1 MAAFQGHDTTGDE
14 PFAPG
19 DQVYAEDGDGWRLAT
34 VQGPAGP
41 SITLDDGSECAID
54 ELLRCNDID
63 ETDVA
68 SLLQIHEPAVL
79 NCLEGRDYAFCGPN
93 VIIARGHAHRKM
105 AGFASNPHPEPH
117 VYALAERAFVARS
130 KPQVVVATGG
140 AGAGRTRACRAVASY
155 LTWRGG
161 LSTESEL
168 YMDIRRT
175 EVAVAALGHCRAGAH
190 DRSCVA
196 TATHFTFDARDALIG
211 ARTDVFLLD
220 AARAAR
226 PPADG
231 ESNFRVLHAA
241 ARRRGARHHILG
253 PDDIAGGAPT
263 DAAVADCLDGID
275 GAWSALEAVC
285 LLGDGNLPGALRVLG
300 VSEGLDV
307 SRRTPDQHFSRQLYG
322 GLVAAILDARN
333 ARTAAAARGRAVS
346 VVDPLPFDACG
357 DRRALV
363 INALDD
369 VLEKRFM
376 DTVRAPFR
384 TLVDEGV
391 APGRFARV
399 PLVDDPPCRELLAS
413 ADLRTCARS
422 THVCQLPRVDDV
434 ENTFAV
440 RHYGGVVTYA
450 FDECARRETSDA
462 FRGALRRST
471 IDFMK
476 RVGAA
481 TPEASLADV
490 LDGADCAYVR
500 CLRPSRLRAD
510 LRAARVVFAARA
522 AAAAH
527 PRHALSFDALAGA
540 LSEAALAATE
550 DAAPELLAACVLAA
564 VGVDAEW
571 LLGKTAVFFGNAAAA
586 AEARQK
592 VERAAGHLDEA
603 GTRIVAVYERMRGS
617 GAAAAAAA
625 AHAAEDVVLA
635 LGDALARDG
644 RRRRRPA
651 AAKARARARRSA
663 VLAEECAVAASAAA
677 SRAAAAAARGRDAGE
692 GAAAARAAAA
702 RHAASCAA
710 DLAAARAAD
719 ALYVDPDALAI
730 ELAAAGLRKAPAR
743 DDPPPAPAG
752 PTARAP
758 PPKVGWLRVDGRRR
772 WAELRD
778 AVLTLRARRDDAVPA
793 DALRLDAGARAAA
806 AGAGLSVRASVG
818 QPLRLA
824 AAAPADAGAW
834 VDAIA
839 AHAAASRQAE
849 RDAEAF
855 RRNAPPADD
864 DTRYFQGREP
874 LFLYRAPSDAAPVV
888 KRLARDAF
896 VEARATVLGDSANF
910 LRTPGG
916 LWARVPAEDA
926 VEVVEGRLFPTS
938 ATYVRRRGAAA
949 SLVASY
955 PTRLFASAHL
965 LEARTIEA
973 SGVFATATDEFLRLA
988 DGSGWVPL
996 ADEGGERVF
1005 FAVPRSL

>member
-1 MAAFQGHDTTGDE
+1 MRNLELQLERGSAMAAFQGHDTTGDE

-34 VQGPAGP
+34 VQSLAGH

-54 ELLRCNDID
+54 ELLRCNDAD
-63 ETDVA
+63 ADDV
-68 SLLQIHEPAVL
+68 STLQQIHEPAVL
-79 NCLEGRDYAFCGPN
+79 KCLEGRDCAFCGPN

-117 VYALAERAFVARS
+117 VYALAERAFAARGA
-130 KPQVVVATGG
+130 PQVVVATGG

-168 YMDIRRT
+168 YMDIKRT

-196 TATHFTFDARDALIG
+196 TATHFTFDARDSLIG

-231 ESNFRVLHAA
+231 ESNFLALHAA
-241 ARRRGARHHILG
+241 ARRRGARHHVLG
-253 PDDIAGGAPT
+253 SDDIAEGAPT

-275 GAWSALEAVC
+275 GAWAALEAVC

-322 GLVAAILDARN
+322 GLVDAILDARN

-369 VLEKRFM
+369 VLEKRFL

-399 PLVDDPPCRELLAS
+399 PLVDGPPCRELLAS

-440 RHYGGVVTYA
+440 RHYGGVVTYT
-450 FDECARRETSDA
+450 FNQCERRDTSDA

-510 LRAARVVFAARA
+510 LRAARVVSPRGPRRRRTRATPSASTRWPAPCPRRRSRPRRTRPRSSWRPACSPPWASTPSGSSGRRPCSSARPRRRPRPGKRSSGPPATSTRRERASSPYTSACAGAARPRRPRRPTRPRTWSSRSATRSRATAAAGGDPWRRPPPPRPGRARAGRRSLPRSVPWPRRRPRRGRRPRRRA
-522 AAAAH
+522 AAT
-527 PRHALSFDALAGA
+527 L
-540 LSEAALAATE
+540 
-550 DAAPELLAACVLAA
+550 
-564 VGVDAEW
+564 
-571 LLGKTAVFFGNAAAA
+571 
-586 AEARQK
+586 
-592 VERAAGHLDEA
+592 
-603 GTRIVAVYERMRGS
+603 
-617 GAAAAAAA
+617 
-625 AHAAEDVVLA
+625 
-635 LGDALARDG
+635 
-644 RRRRRPA
+644 
-651 AAKARARARRSA
+651 
-663 VLAEECAVAASAAA
+663 
-677 SRAAAAAARGRDAGE
+677 GE
-692 GAAAARAAAA
+692 GAAAAARDAAA

-710 DLAAARAAD
+710 DLAARARAD

-743 DDPPPAPAG
+743 DRPPPAPAG
-752 PTARAP
+752 PQARAP

-778 AVLTLRARRDDAVPA
+778 AVLTLRARRDDAVPE
-793 DALRLDAGARAAA
+793 DALRLDAGARARPPAPA
-806 AGAGLSVRASVG
+806 SPCARASASRCASPRRRPPTPEPG
-818 QPLRLA
+818 SMPSRRTRPPRAKRSATRKRSGETPHQRTTTRA
-824 AAAPADAGAW
+824 TSR
-834 VDAIA
+834 
-839 AHAAASRQAE
+839 AASRS
-849 RDAEAF
+849 F
-855 RRNAPPADD
+855 S
-864 DTRYFQGREP
+864 T
-874 LFLYRAPSDAAPVV
+874 
-888 KRLARDAF
+888 AR
-896 VEARATVLGDSANF
+896 RAT
-910 LRTPGG
+910 P
-916 LWARVPAEDA
+916 
-926 VEVVEGRLFPTS
+926 
-938 ATYVRRRGAAA
+938 RR
-949 SLVASY
+949 S
-955 PTRLFASAHL
+955 
-965 LEARTIEA
+965 
-973 SGVFATATDEFLRLA
+973 
-988 DGSGWVPL
+988 
-996 ADEGGERVF
+996 
-1005 FAVPRSL
+1005 

>member
-1 MAAFQGHDTTGDE
+1 
-14 PFAPG
+14 
-19 DQVYAEDGDGWRLAT
+19 
-34 VQGPAGP
+34 
-41 SITLDDGSECAID
+41 
-54 ELLRCNDID
+54 
-63 ETDVA
+63 
-68 SLLQIHEPAVL
+68 
-79 NCLEGRDYAFCGPN
+79 
-93 VIIARGHAHRKM
+93 
-105 AGFASNPHPEPH
+105 
-117 VYALAERAFVARS
+117 
-130 KPQVVVATGG
+130 
-140 AGAGRTRACRAVASY
+140 
-155 LTWRGG
+155 
-161 LSTESEL
+161 
-168 YMDIRRT
+168 MD
-175 EVAVAALGHCRAGAH
+175 
-190 DRSCVA
+190 
-196 TATHFTFDARDALIG
+196 
-211 ARTDVFLLD
+211 
-220 AARAAR
+220 
-226 PPADG
+226 
-231 ESNFRVLHAA
+231 
-241 ARRRGARHHILG
+241 
-253 PDDIAGGAPT
+253 
-263 DAAVADCLDGID
+263 
-275 GAWSALEAVC
+275 
-285 LLGDGNLPGALRVLG
+285 
-300 VSEGLDV
+300 
-307 SRRTPDQHFSRQLYG
+307 
-322 GLVAAILDARN
+322 AILEARN

-369 VLEKRFM
+369 VLEKRFL

-399 PLVDDPPCRELLAS
+399 PLVDGPPCRELLAS

-440 RHYGGVVTYA
+440 RHYGGVVTYT
-450 FDECARRETSDA
+450 FNQCARRDTSDA

-490 LDGADCAYVR
+490 LDGADCAHVR
-500 CLRPSRLRAD
+500 CLRPSRHLHAD

-564 VGVDAEW
+564 VGVDGDW
-571 LLGKTAVFFGNAAAA
+571 LLGKTAVFFGTAASGGRGPAKGRAGRRPRRRGGNAHRRRIRAHARERRGRGGRGGPRGRGRNPRARRRGSRATAAAGGDPWRRPPPPGPG
-586 AEARQK
+586 ARAP
-592 VERAAGHLDEA
+592 VGGPRRGACRGRVGGRVARARPRRRAAA
-603 GTRIVAVYERMRGS
+603 TP
-617 GAAAAAAA
+617 
-625 AHAAEDVVLA
+625 
-635 LGDALARDG
+635 G
-644 RRRRRPA
+644 RARRRRPA
-651 AAKARARARRSA
+651 TRRRATRRAARRTWPRRARPTRSTSTPTRSRSSSPPRACGRRRRATARPRRRPGHKCARRPEGRLAPRRRPPA
-663 VLAEECAVAASAAA
+663 VG
-677 SRAAAAAARGRDAGE
+677 RAPRRGAD
-692 GAAAARAAAA
+692 AARA
-702 RHAASCAA
+702 
-710 DLAAARAAD
+710 
-719 ALYVDPDALAI
+719 P
-730 ELAAAGLRKAPAR
+730 
-743 DDPPPAPAG
+743 
-752 PTARAP
+752 
-758 PPKVGWLRVDGRRR
+758 RRR
-772 WAELRD
+772 RPGG
-778 AVLTLRARRDDAVPA
+778 RA
-793 DALRLDAGARAAA
+793 RLDAGARAAA

-855 RRNAPPADD
+855 RRNAPPPDD

-888 KRLARDAF
+888 RRLARDAF
-896 VEARATVLGDSANF
+896 VEARATVLGDAANF

-965 LEARTIEA
+965 LEATTIEA
-973 SGVFATATDEFLRLA
+973 SGVFATATGEFLRLA